1 MKKIGKASLVL
12 LVFSVFLLG
21 IGPTAVLGERYHSDY
36 EGASQKI
43 LTQIKSFTF
52 TFVDGST
59 TTTLRYNIVFGARF
73 IKTNDTS
80 NFVSDVF
87 VFTNDD
93 NFVSMLTA
101 TLTFDASF
109 SYDGAWNN
117 HSGAGYDSTSLF
129 EFSDLLYRYSI
140 HSFNITND
148 LFPLE
153 LEIIFE
159 YEFTSSEFSV
169 SGTYTVVKSFSL
181 KSSGFK
187 IPGYILSTT
196 ISILV
201 VGILAVAMIYKRKKI
216 LKINYS

>member
-21 IGPTAVLGERYHSDY
+21 IGPTTVLGQRYHSDY

-52 TFVDGST
+52 SFDST
-59 TTTLRYNIVFGARF
+59 MLRYNIVFGARF

-80 NFVSDVF
+80 EFVSDVF
-87 VFTNDD
+87 VFTADD
-93 NFVSMLTA
+93 QYVQMLTA

-109 SYDGAWNN
+109 SYDGTWNN
-117 HSGAGYDSTSLF
+117 RSGSGYDSTSLF
-129 EFSDLLYRYSI
+129 QYGDLLYSYGI
-140 HSFNITND
+140 HSFIITND

-201 VGILAVAMIYKRKKI
+201 VGILAIVMIYKRKKI
-216 LKINYS
+216 LKINNF

>member
-12 LVFSVFLLG
+12 LVFSIFLLG
-21 IGPTAVLGERYHSDY
+21 IGPTTVLGERYHSDY

-52 TFVDGST
+52 VFGSDTF
-59 TTTLRYNIVFGARF
+59 RYNIVFGARF
-73 IKTNDTS
+73 IKHNDNIS
-80 NFVSDVF
+80 ELVSDVF
-87 VFTNDD
+87 VFTAGES
-93 NFVSMLTA
+93 FVTYLTA
-101 TLTFDASF
+101 ILTFDASF
-109 SYDGAWNN
+109 SYDGTLNN
-117 HSGAGYDSTSLF
+117 NAGAGYDSTSMF
-129 EFSDLLYRYSI
+129 QFGDLLYSYSI

-153 LEIIFE
+153 LEITFV
-159 YEFTSSEFSV
+159 YDFTSDDDEFSE

-216 LKINYS
+216 LKINNS

>member
-1 MKKIGKASLVL
+1 
-12 LVFSVFLLG
+12 FLLG

-52 TFVDGST
+52 SYDS
-59 TTTLRYNIVFGARF
+59 TTLRYNIVFGARF

-80 NFVSDVF
+80 EFVSDVF
-87 VFTNDD
+87 VFTAGESY
-93 NFVSMLTA
+93 VTMLTA
-101 TLTFDASF
+101 ILTFDASF
-109 SYDGAWNN
+109 SYDGTWNN
-117 HSGAGYDSTSLF
+117 HSGSGYDSTSLF
-129 EFSDLLYRYSI
+129 QYGDLLYSYGI
-140 HSFNITND
+140 HSFIITND

-153 LEIIFE
+153 LEITFV
-159 YEFTSSEFSV
+159 YDFNSDEFSE

-216 LKINYS
+216 LKINNS

>member
-52 TFVDGST
+52 SYDS
-59 TTTLRYNIVFGARF
+59 TTLRYNIVFGARF

-80 NFVSDVF
+80 EFVSDVF
-87 VFTNDD
+87 VFTAGESY
-93 NFVSMLTA
+93 VTMLTA
-101 TLTFDASF
+101 ILTFDASF
-109 SYDGAWNN
+109 SYDGTWNN
-117 HSGAGYDSTSLF
+117 RSGSGYDTSSF
-129 EFSDLLYRYSI
+129 MQFGDLLYSYGI
-140 HSFNITND
+140 HSFIITND

-153 LEIIFE
+153 LEITFV
-159 YEFTSSEFSV
+159 YDFNSDEFSE

-216 LKINYS
+216 LKINNS